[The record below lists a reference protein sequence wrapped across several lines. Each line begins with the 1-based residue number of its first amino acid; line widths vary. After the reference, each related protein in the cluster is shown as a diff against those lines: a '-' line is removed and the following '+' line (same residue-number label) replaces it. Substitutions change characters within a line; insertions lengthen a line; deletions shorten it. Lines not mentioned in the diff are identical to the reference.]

1 MKTGN
6 TLNDEYSPYSG
17 IMTKR
22 EVEQVWERI
31 IATDPLLTEEEA
43 AQRSLD
49 VFWRAC
55 GGGSKEEYYKTVE
68 LPFRVGKDRK

>member
-1 MKTGN
+1 MKTNN
-6 TLNDEYSPYSG
+6 TLTDEYSPYRG

-22 EVEQVWERI
+22 EVEQVWNRI

-49 VFWRAC
+49 AFWRLC
-55 GGGSKEEYYKTVE
+55 GGGSKEDHYTTVG
-68 LPFRVGKDRK
+68 LPIGHGKDRQ

>member
-22 EVEQVWERI
+22 EVERVWNRI
-31 IATDPLLTEEEA
+31 IATDPLLTAEE
-43 AQRSLD
+43 
-49 VFWRAC
+49 V
-55 GGGSKEEYYKTVE
+55 EEG
-68 LPFRVGKDRK
+68 GKDEG